1 MIVLDIG
8 HNIDLLFVGI
18 AIAASIILGIIVF
31 LDNRKSITNQTF
43 LLFATSAVFWNAC
56 NYISYQ
62 NIFAEQG
69 LLIVRFTLFFAV
81 WYCFYLFQLFYAFP
95 ESEFSFSKKFNNL
108 LLPWVSVVALL
119 TLTPLVFKGVAA
131 IDSGGVIT
139 NVIVGP
145 AIPLFA
151 LTIIG
156 LVTGGF
162 VILIR
167 KLKKST
173 AIKHKQLKTILIGA
187 IISFT
192 LHIVFNMIFPT
203 FLGDS
208 SFTVFGAL
216 FSLPFIA
223 FTAYAIIKYKLFNVK
238 VIATELLVFA
248 LWIFILMR
256 TIVATSMND
265 RIINGL
271 LLLVTIVIGLLL
283 MRSVFKEVSQRE
295 RLQKLTIE
303 LENANE
309 KLKGLDKLKTEF
321 ISLAS
326 HQLRSPLTAIKGYA
340 SMLLEGS
347 FKEITVPEQKTAVD
361 RIFQSSQNL
370 TRVVEDLLDVS
381 KIEQG
386 GMKYEMSPVDMK
398 KLAKD
403 IADELKIS
411 AKNKNI
417 ELTFVEKDLGSYVAK
432 ADPVKIRQAVL
443 NLIDNSIKYTQ
454 KGFIK
459 VIMTK
464 PEVGK
469 FRISITDSG
478 MGISKENMGKLF
490 EKFSRGDGGKV
501 NAGGSGLG
509 LYLVKEIV
517 EAHSGKVWAESPG
530 EGQGSSF
537 IIELPEVAQS
547 AQSS

>member
-8 HNIDLLFVGI
+8 HNINLLFVGI
-18 AIAASIILGIIVF
+18 AIAVSIILGIIVF

-43 LLFATSAVFWNAC
+43 LLFAISAVFWNAC

-62 NIFAEQG
+62 HMFVEQG
-69 LLIVRFTLFFAV
+69 LLIVRFTLFFAI
-81 WYCFYLFQLFYAFP
+81 WYCFYLFQLFYVFP
-95 ESEFSFSKKFNNL
+95 ESEYAFSKKFNTL
-108 LLPWVSVVALL
+108 LVPWVSLVAIL
-119 TLTPLVFKGVAA
+119 TLTPLVFKGIAA
-131 IDSGGVIT
+131 TDSDGVIT
-139 NVIVGP
+139 NVIIGP

-162 VILIR
+162 MILIK
-167 KLKKST
+167 KLKQSSV
-173 AIKHKQLKTILIGA
+173 IKHMQLKTILIGA

-192 LHIVFNMIFPT
+192 FHIIFNMIFPT
-203 FLGDS
+203 FFDDS
-208 SFTVFGAL
+208 SFTPFGAL

-271 LLLVTIVIGLLL
+271 LLLVMIVVGLLL

-347 FKEITVPEQKTAVD
+347 FKQLEVPEQKAAIE
-361 RIFQSSQNL
+361 RIFQSSMNL
-370 TRVVEDLLDVS
+370 ARVVEDLLDVS

-386 GMKYEMSPVDMK
+386 GMKYEMSSIDIK

-403 IADELKIS
+403 IADELKVT
-411 AKNKNI
+411 AKNKGLQLDF
-417 ELTFVEKDLGSYVAK
+417 EEKDLGGYVVK
-432 ADPVKIRQAVL
+432 ADPIKIRQAIL
-443 NLIDNSIKYTQ
+443 NLVDNSIKYTQ
-454 KGFIK
+454 SGFVK
-459 VIMTK
+459 VIATK
-464 PEVGK
+464 PSSGK
-469 FRISITDSG
+469 LRISITDSG
-478 MGISKENMGKLF
+478 MGISEENMGKLF

-517 EAHSGKVWAESPG
+517 EAHGGKVWAES
-530 EGQGSSF
+530 QGVGKGSTF
-537 IIELPEVAQS
+537 IVELPEVAE
-547 AQSS
+547 AEHSS